1 MAFYC
6 CIYIGIMI
14 GLILEPCFIFYVWGF
29 IIIYWSWGG
38 IQTQSHIYA
47 RQVFYH
53 WLVSPAPRLIY
64 FLFLFIYFFIVC
76 RHVCLHVSV
85 WMRVKIPWEARGI
98 RSDPLDLASYMVV
111 SCQIWVQGTKPW
123 SSEGPGSS
131 LTWWAIAPGPVS
143 LLLSDF
149 WEEAETLEPI
159 LAPITM

>member
-29 IIIYWSWGG
+29 IIIYWSWGD

-64 FLFLFIYFFIVC
+64 FLFLFIYFLIVC

-98 RSDPLDLASYMVV
+98 RSLGRGVIYGCELPDLGSGNQTLVFWRTRKFSYLV
-111 SCQIWVQGTKPW
+111 SH
-123 SSEGPGSS
+123 
-131 LTWWAIAPGPVS
+131 
-143 LLLSDF
+143 LSRTGF
-149 WEEAETLEPI
+149 FTSFCFLRGGWNTI
-159 LAPITM
+159 L